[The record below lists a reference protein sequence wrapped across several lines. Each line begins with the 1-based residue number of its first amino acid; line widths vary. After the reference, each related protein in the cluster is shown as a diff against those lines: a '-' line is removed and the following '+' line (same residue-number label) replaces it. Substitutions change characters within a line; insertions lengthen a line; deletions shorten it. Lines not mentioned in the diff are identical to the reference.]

1 MYIVGRG
8 VLAIRGVDSIGGI
21 PTYLWL
27 RNGAFMGLP
36 FVALGDW
43 IRRNQVRLT
52 ERLTKMNLIAM
63 LLSGAVLT
71 VIEAGIVQR
80 LTGDDR
86 ELYLGTLLMVG
97 AMFLWAVK
105 EPQRARESWLTRLA
119 KYDAQ
124 TFYLMHLWV
133 IEALDMVIVRAGLNL
148 PITAWIK
155 PFAAMALSAA
165 ISVAWRRCR
174 TMIKEARRA

>member
-1 MYIVGRG
+1 M
-8 VLAIRGVDSIGGI
+8 DSIGGI
-21 PTYLWL
+21 PAYLWL

-105 EPQRARESWLTRLA
+105 EPQRAGKLA
-119 KYDAQ
+119 DKAGEVRRTDILPDAPVGNRSAGHGNSKGGTKPADNRVDKAVCGDGAVGGDKRRVAQ
-124 TFYLMHLWV
+124 V
-133 IEALDMVIVRAGLNL
+133 PDDDKGSQVRIANA
-148 PITAWIK
+148 PK
-155 PFAAMALSAA
+155 
-165 ISVAWRRCR
+165 
-174 TMIKEARRA
+174 

>member
-1 MYIVGRG
+1 
-8 VLAIRGVDSIGGI
+8 
-21 PTYLWL
+21 
-27 RNGAFMGLP
+27 MGLP

-71 VIEAGIVQR
+71 VIEAGIVQM

-86 ELYLGTLLMVG
+86 ELYLGTLLIVG

-119 KYDAQ
+119 KYDA
-124 TFYLMHLWV
+124 
-133 IEALDMVIVRAGLNL
+133 
-148 PITAWIK
+148 
-155 PFAAMALSAA
+155 
-165 ISVAWRRCR
+165 
-174 TMIKEARRA
+174 